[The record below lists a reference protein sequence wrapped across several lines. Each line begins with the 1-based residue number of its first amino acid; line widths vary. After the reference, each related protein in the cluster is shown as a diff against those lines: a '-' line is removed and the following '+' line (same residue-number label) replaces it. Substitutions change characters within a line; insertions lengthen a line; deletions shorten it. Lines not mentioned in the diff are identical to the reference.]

1 VSAYCPKRSPIK
13 ISLIRPTNQNKD
25 MDTAFGFLKNQ
36 KMRISKTKSG
46 VKSVLKIL
54 I

>member
-1 VSAYCPKRSPIK
+1 
-13 ISLIRPTNQNKD
+13 LIRPTNQNKD
-25 MDTAFGFLKNQ
+25 MDTIFGFLKNQ
-36 KMRISKTKSG
+36 NMSTSKTKSG